1 MPPAEVVTPQALR
14 GWALP
19 EVDDGG
25 DKHARGTVV
34 VVGGSV
40 STPGAV
46 LLAGLAALRAGA
58 GKLQILTVEATAVAL
73 GVAVPEAAVAGLPAA
88 PDGSL
93 SPDAAD
99 EVVSRSERATAVL
112 IGPGLLDEDGAGELL
127 RAVLPRLDGIP
138 VVVDGLALRGLAG
151 KPSLL
156 EGLPAVLTPNGGEVA
171 SLLDGSDLGGPDVEG
186 EAAAVE
192 LARQYGAAV
201 SSPGWVAAPD
211 GRTWCVEAGG
221 IGLGTSGSGDVQA
234 GLVAGVLARGASPEQ
249 AAVWGQYL
257 HAGSGD
263 LLTARLG
270 RVGFLA
276 RELLD
281 EVPTVL
287 GQLRP

>member
-14 GWALP
+14 GWPLP
-19 EVDDGG
+19 EVEDGG

-40 STPGAV
+40 TTPGAV

-73 GVAVPEAAVAGLPAA
+73 GVAVPEAAVAGLATAA
-88 PDGSL
+88 DGSL

-112 IGPGLLDEDGAGELL
+112 LGPGLLDQDGARELL
-127 RAVLPRLDGIP
+127 RRVLPRLDGVP
-138 VVVDGLALRGLAG
+138 VVLDGLALRGLTG
-151 KPSLL
+151 HPSLL
-156 EGLPAVLTPNGGEVA
+156 EGLPAALTPNGGEVA
-171 SLLDGSDLGGPDVEG
+171 SLLADEDLEG
-186 EAAAVE
+186 EQAA
-192 LARQYGAAV
+192 LAIARRYDAAV
-201 SSPGWVAAPD
+201 SAPGWIAAPD
-211 GRTWCVEAGG
+211 GRSWCVQAGG

-234 GLVAGVLARGASPEQ
+234 GLVAGVLARGAAPEQ

-257 HAGSGD
+257 HAAAGD
-263 LLTARLG
+263 LLTSRLG

>member
-1 MPPAEVVTPQALR
+1 MHPVPPADVVTPQALR

-19 EVDDGG
+19 EVEDGG

-40 STPGAV
+40 TTPGA
-46 LLAGLAALRAGA
+46 LLLTGLAALRAGA
-58 GKLQILTVEATAVAL
+58 GKLQIVTVEATAVAL
-73 GVAVPEAAVAGLPAA
+73 AVAVPEAAVVGLSAA
-88 PDGSL
+88 ADGSL

-99 EVVSRSERATAVL
+99 EVVSRSERATTVV
-112 IGPGLLDEDGAGELL
+112 IGPGLLDEDGARKLL
-127 RAVLPRLDGIP
+127 RRVIPRLDGVP
-138 VVVDGLALRGLAG
+138 VVLDGLALRALAG
-151 KPSLL
+151 SPELL
-156 EGLPAVLTPNGGEVA
+156 EGVPAVLTPNGGEVRA
-171 SLLDGSDLGGPDVEG
+171 LLGGEEREG
-186 EAAAVE
+186 EQAAQAV
-192 LARQYGAAV
+192 ARRYGAAV

-211 GRTWCVEAGG
+211 GRTWRVEAGG

-234 GLVAGVLARGASPEQ
+234 GLVGGVLARGAVPEQ

-257 HAGSGD
+257 HAAAGD
-263 LLTARLG
+263 LLTSQVG